1 MNGPPGLSRPR
12 VMVAAAVVATITLG
26 ATACSGRTGAGVA
39 ASVSATTRVES
50 TSRPAPSSTSGG
62 AVEVAPLARS
72 TPVRLLI
79 PAIGVDSRL
88 MDLGLQADGSLEVPP
103 NAFPAGWYTRAPTP
117 GELGPAIILG
127 HVHWNGPGVFYD
139 LHKVKPG
146 DLVIVTRADG
156 SKPAFRITRVAAFRK
171 VQFPTKLVYGNIDHA
186 GLRLITCGGFDSR
199 SGHYEDNIVVFADLI
214 APTP

>member
-1 MNGPPGLSRPR
+1 M
-12 VMVAAAVVATITLG
+12 AAAVVAAVTLG

-39 ASVSATTRVES
+39 ASVPATTRVQP
-50 TSRPAPSSTSGG
+50 TSRPAPSSTPG
-62 AVEVAPLARS
+62 AALEVTPLARS

-88 MDLGLQADGSLEVPP
+88 MRLGLQADGSVEVPP
-103 NAFPAGWYTRAPTP
+103 NAFPAGWYTPSPTP

-146 DLVIVTRADG
+146 DQIIVTRADG
-156 SKPAFRITRVAAFRK
+156 SKPAFRIARVAAFPK
-171 VQFPTKLVYGNIDHA
+171 VQFPTKVVYGNIDHA
-186 GLRLITCGGFDSR
+186 GLRLITCGGLDSR
-199 SGHYEDNIVVFADLI
+199 SGKYEDNLVVFADLI

>member
-1 MNGPPGLSRPR
+1 
-12 VMVAAAVVATITLG
+12 
-26 ATACSGRTGAGVA
+26 
-39 ASVSATTRVES
+39 
-50 TSRPAPSSTSGG
+50 
-62 AVEVAPLARS
+62 
-72 TPVRLLI
+72 
-79 PAIGVDSRL
+79 

-171 VQFPTKLVYGNIDHA
+171 VQFPTKVVYGNIDHA